1 MRVCRPHGS
10 NGAACIRKGRRIFEK
25 PLEIEAATRDGDHC
39 SFEAGVSVL
48 RSVFSTGLTATVLAA
63 SFTVAL
69 AVTPAVAE
77 GSTAPAPAA
86 AAVDRAPL
94 AAFGALPSF
103 EMVEL
108 SPSGG
113 RLAFITVTG
122 EQRTLVLLDVATR
135 QQVGGV
141 GIGQIKARDLKWI
154 GEDRVMII
162 TSSTQSIPSAGI
174 IEQEVYSGQIY
185 DPAKGEIIDIFKGS
199 RGILPTLFHV
209 PEVTGSADQPMVLA
223 RAYSHENRERL
234 DLFRI
239 DLANGRARLHEVMG
253 LQVNDHV
260 LDASGQSVARSE
272 YDPRS
277 HVWSLYLRRG
287 GSFSQAWSTTAP
299 LDAPYLVGLGLNGDS
314 VIVAAD
320 RPGMNRDDS
329 EKLNYFDV
337 NLATGEW
344 RPVRFDF
351 TPQSLIFHP
360 VTRRLIGA
368 SRASDSGRIYAFAD
382 PQANAMWARVQQVF
396 AGRSPSLASWSDDFQ
411 QAVVHTIGEQDPG
424 SYFMADFAAGSMI
437 KVGAAYEGVN
447 PGQVGAVTPL
457 SYAAADGL
465 EIHGYLTTP
474 PGVTDPRGLPL
485 VVLAHGGPASHD
497 ILTFD
502 WWAQALA
509 SRGYAVL
516 QANFRGSTGYG
527 TAFTEAGYGEWG
539 RKMQTD
545 LSDGVRHLVDQGV
558 VDPKRVCIVG
568 GSYGGYA
575 ALAGPTLD
583 AGVYR
588 CAVSVAGVSDL
599 RRMVDD
605 EANSGVSRRDNYTTR
620 YWNRFMGAERLGDR
634 SLDERS
640 PARLADQAD
649 APILLIHGR
658 DDTVV
663 PIVQSRLM
671 ESALRRAGKP
681 VEFVELAGEDHYL
694 SREETRQRMLT
705 ETVRFLEANNP
716 VD

>member
-1 MRVCRPHGS
+1 MVAVLAG
-10 NGAACIRKGRRIFEK
+10 GMAATAATARAQVEMA
-25 PLEIEAATRDGDHC
+25 PLEAY
-39 SFEAGVSVL
+39 
-48 RSVFSTGLTATVLAA
+48 
-63 SFTVAL
+63 
-69 AVTPAVAE
+69 
-77 GSTAPAPAA
+77 
-86 AAVDRAPL
+86 
-94 AAFGALPSF
+94 GALPSF

-135 QQVGGV
+135 QQLGGV
-141 GIGQIKARDLKWI
+141 GIGQIKARGLEWI

-162 TSSTQSIPSAGI
+162 TSSTQSLPHLGI
-174 IEQEVYSGQIY
+174 IEQEIYSGQIY
-185 DPAKGEIIDIFKGS
+185 DPAKGEVIDIFRGS
-199 RGILPTLFHV
+199 RGILPALFHI
-209 PEVTGSADQPMVLA
+209 PEVAGDAAQPQVLA
-223 RAYSHENRERL
+223 RAYSYENPDRL
-234 DLFRI
+234 DLFQI
-239 DLANGRARLHEVMG
+239 ELGTGRARLYEVMG
-253 LQVNDHV
+253 LRVNDHV
-260 LDASGQSVARSE
+260 LNAAGQSVARSE

-277 HVWSLYLRRG
+277 QVWSLHLRRG
-287 GSFSQAWSTTAP
+287 GGFREAWSTTAP
-299 LDAPYLVGLGLNGDS
+299 LDAPYLAGLGMSGDS

-320 RPGMNRDDS
+320 RPGMNRDPN

-337 NLATGEW
+337 NLETGEW

-351 TPQSLIFHP
+351 TPQGLIFHP

-368 SRASDSGRIYAFAD
+368 TRMGDEGRVYAFAD
-382 PQANAMWARVQQVF
+382 PAARALWVRVQQAF
-396 AGRSPSLASWSDDFQ
+396 AGRAPELMSWSDDFK
-411 QAVVHTIGEQDPG
+411 QAVIHTIGAQDPG
-424 SYFMADFAAGSMI
+424 SYYMANFATGSVI
-437 KVGAAYEGVN
+437 KVGAAYEGVKE
-447 PGQVGAVTPL
+447 GQVATVVPV

-545 LSDGVRHLVDQGV
+545 LSDGVRHLAAQGV

-568 GSYGGYA
+568 ASYGGYA

-583 AGVYR
+583 PGVYR

-605 EANSGVSRRDNYTTR
+605 EANPGVSRRDNYTTR
-620 YWNRFMGAERLGDR
+620 YWNRFLGAERLGDR
-634 SLDERS
+634 SLDDRS
-640 PARLADQAD
+640 PARLADRAD

-681 VEFVELAGEDHYL
+681 VEFVELSGEDHYL
-694 SREETRQRMLT
+694 SREATRQRMLT

-716 VD
+716 PN